1 MSGTQ
6 AWGFTD
12 DRGEQLGAARVPR
25 RVVAYVRAGAA
36 LYDLGVIPVAVYG
49 SGHDGDAYDPA
60 KAGVLEAVG
69 VPYLGPGRA
78 LGEAVLR
85 ELRPDV
91 VVDVT
96 YDGKT
101 PYALDKALVERL
113 GVPLVALSVGSELDL
128 PAILDRFAA
137 LAAGLRVGG
146 PGGGSAGSGDPRPGG
161 PGAGGPGPVGSEGAG
176 PGPVGSET
184 GGPEAE
190 APSATGPETAAPGTW
205 ASDAGAFEAGGPLAG
220 GPAAG
225 IPVAD
230 DPAAGIP
237 VVGAPVTGAPVIVGS
252 DAVGPEIVTPVTV
265 SPAVG
270 PGQGAALAEFEA
282 AEAALREAAARNGLG
297 VLALS
302 GAGPEQVHLARP
314 HAWPELAWL
323 AGLGVRLLDPGPGP
337 GANWLTSGWER
348 VAGLRPDLV
357 LFDSREHATPPYA
370 LPGGVRLAPWNP
382 ETPPS
387 PAAYARFFR
396 DLAEA
401 LAP

>member
-12 DRGEQLGAARVPR
+12 DRGAQSGAARAPG

-36 LYDLGVIPVAVYG
+36 LYDLGVTPVAVYG
-49 SGHDGDAYDPA
+49 SGHDGDVYDPA

-69 VPYLGPGRA
+69 VPYLGPGRG
-78 LGEAVLR
+78 LDEAVLR

-96 YDGKT
+96 YDGKS
-101 PYALDKALVERL
+101 PYALDAALVERL
-113 GVPLVALSVGSELDL
+113 GVPLVALSVGGELDL

-137 LAAGLRVGG
+137 LAAGLRVTG
-146 PGGGSAGSGDPRPGG
+146 PVDVGPVVTGPMDVSPADADPVV
-161 PGAGGPGPVGSEGAG
+161 PGPR
-176 PGPVGSET
+176 
-184 GGPEAE
+184 
-190 APSATGPETAAPGTW
+190 AAN
-205 ASDAGAFEAGGPLAG
+205 
-220 GPAAG
+220 
-225 IPVAD
+225 
-230 DPAAGIP
+230 P
-237 VVGAPVTGAPVIVGS
+237 VVVGS

-282 AEAALREAAARNGLG
+282 AEAALREAAARSALG

-302 GAGPEQVHLARP
+302 GAGPDQVHLARP
-314 HAWPELAWL
+314 QAWPELAWL

-337 GANWLTSGWER
+337 GANWLTTGWEHA
-348 VAGLRPDLV
+348 AGLRPDLV
-357 LFDSREHATPPYA
+357 LFDNRDHATPPYA

-387 PAAYARFFR
+387 AAAYARFFR

>member
-25 RVVAYVRAGAA
+25 RVVAYVRVGAA
-36 LYDLGVIPVAVYG
+36 LYDLGVTPVAVYG
-49 SGHDGDAYDPA
+49 SGHDGEVYDPA

-69 VPYLGPGRA
+69 VPYLGRGRA
-78 LGEAVLR
+78 LDEAVLR

-96 YDGKT
+96 YDGKS
-101 PYALDKALVERL
+101 PYALDEALVKRL
-113 GVPLVALSVGSELDL
+113 GVPLVALSVGGESDL
-128 PAILDRFAA
+128 PSILDRFAA
-137 LAAGLRVGG
+137 LAAGLRV
-146 PGGGSAGSGDPRPGG
+146 
-161 PGAGGPGPVGSEGAG
+161 AG
-176 PGPVGSET
+176 P
-184 GGPEAE
+184 
-190 APSATGPETAAPGTW
+190 
-205 ASDAGAFEAGGPLAG
+205 EAGGPVTGGSVAG
-220 GPAAG
+220 GPVVAGPEAAGAEAAGPAAG
-225 IPVAD
+225 NPVTTGPVTA
-230 DPAAGIP
+230 PASGVTP
-237 VVGAPVTGAPVIVGS
+237 VVVGASAL
-252 DAVGPEIVTPVTV
+252 GPEIVRPVTV

-282 AEAALREAAARNGLG
+282 AEAALREAAARTGLR

-314 HAWPELAWL
+314 QSWPELAWL

-337 GANWLTSGWER
+337 GANWLTAGWER
-348 VAGLRPDLV
+348 AAELRPDLV
-357 LFDSREHATPPYA
+357 LFDDRDHATPPYA

>member
-1 MSGTQ
+1 MSGTE

-12 DRGEQLGAARVPR
+12 DRGERLGAARVPR

-49 SGHDGDAYDPA
+49 SAHDGDAYDPA

-96 YDGKT
+96 YDGKS

-146 PGGGSAGSGDPRPGG
+146 PEAGAPPATGPEAGAPGTAVPGTGTSAA
-161 PGAGGPGPVGSEGAG
+161 GAF
-176 PGPVGSET
+176 ET
-184 GGPEAE
+184 GGPVAGVAGVGDPEA
-190 APSATGPETAAPGTW
+190 
-205 ASDAGAFEAGGPLAG
+205 
-220 GPAAG
+220 
-225 IPVAD
+225 
-230 DPAAGIP
+230 
-237 VVGAPVTGAPVIVGS
+237 GAPVTGAPAFGVPVAGAPVIVGS

-282 AEAALREAAARNGLG
+282 ARAALREAAARSGLG

-323 AGLGVRLLDPGPGP
+323 AELGVRLLDPGPGP

-348 VAGLRPDLV
+348 VAELRPDLV

-387 PAAYARFFR
+387 PAAYARFLR